1 MDQIRIVRI
10 QEFDTFDKI
19 LSVNQMKEN
28 RSTYP
33 LTKRQINLLI
43 STFASQQTIILSNQ
57 VNTLN
62 KI

>member
-28 RSTYP
+28 RSTYL

-43 STFASQQTIILSNQ
+43 STFAFQQSIILSNQ
-57 VNTLN
+57 VNMLN
-62 KI
+62 R